1 MIFFN
6 NNYRKYLGLKPTKDT
21 YICKEYKKTRD
32 NTTYYVF
39 FDSNKMVK
47 ILQFRMNEYATYIS
61 EMDVNYETSD
71 SNTVLLPKTMKG
83 HPKKITCSLLDTLT
97 GIGTYF
103 AIYKSGW
110 DNKYHFNIGN
120 YTTQKYYYEGIIEKE
135 ITDEESIKRVLDD
148 YISDTTKKDLK
159 EIQEFSKEEKKN
171 IKYKEGDYFR
181 VKYGRHKYCYGR
193 ILMDITKRIKKGMDF
208 WYAFMGKTIIVEMFH
223 IFTEDD
229 NVPISKLEAMPTF
242 PSMHILDNRLFYG
255 DYVIIGNRKLSE
267 NIKYP
272 IMFGRSI
279 DAMNPNQIIFQC
291 GEIHKE
297 IPLNKIDLE
306 NFNISLHQFRMNG
319 TRFNI
324 DLDEEIIKEC
334 LKSKSN
340 DPYWNQFRHG
350 KYDLRSPENKKNLL
364 SVLKIFDLEDL
375 YNIYN

>member
-39 FDSNKMVK
+39 FDNNKMVK

-103 AIYKSGW
+103 SIYKSGW
-110 DNKYHFNIGN
+110 DNKYHFDIGN

-159 EIQEFSKEEKKN
+159 EIQEFSKEEKKS

-229 NVPISKLEAMPTF
+229 NVPISKLETMPTF

-255 DYVIIGNRKLSE
+255 DYVIIGNRKLPE

-350 KYDLRSPENKKNLL
+350 KYDLRSPENKKILL